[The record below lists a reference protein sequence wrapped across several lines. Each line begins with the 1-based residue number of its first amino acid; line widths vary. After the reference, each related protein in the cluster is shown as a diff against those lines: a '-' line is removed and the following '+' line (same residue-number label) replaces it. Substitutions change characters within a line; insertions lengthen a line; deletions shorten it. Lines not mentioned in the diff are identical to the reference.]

1 MSEAFDNRGP
11 KSAPHLD
18 REIADGGMACGY
30 EGGIEE
36 GDLSGGMGL
45 EGPLVGG
52 ATKERGGVRGHSG
65 RGWRGEL

>member
-1 MSEAFDNRGP
+1 MSEAFDNRGA

-18 REIADGGMACGY
+18 REIADGGM
-30 EGGIEE
+30 GGGDKGGVEE
-36 GDLSGGMGL
+36 GDLGGGMGL

-52 ATKERGGVRGHSG
+52 ASKERGGVRGPRG